1 MAKTIFTLMK
11 VLIIGQVWPEPTSS
25 AAGSRMMQLIELF
38 QSENWQVHFASS
50 SVKGEAAADFEI
62 LGIEEHSIAL
72 NDSSFDAFAKAL
84 QPDIIMFDRFMV
96 EEQFGWRIAEN
107 CPDALRILDTEDL
120 HGLRK
125 GREAAHKQNVSFTE
139 EFLLN
144 DYAKREIASIYRCDL
159 TLIISEVEMN
169 YLKEFFHVPEELLLY
184 LPFMVEKLTET
195 AKNRW
200 KTYENRQDFMTI
212 GNFRHEPNWQSV
224 RYLKEI
230 IWTKIKSE
238 LPHAQLK
245 IYGSYPAQK
254 VTQLHNPKEGFLIMG
269 KAENAFEV
277 IGDSRVLLAALKTG
291 AGLKGKLLEAMQCGT
306 PAVTTTIGAEGMTG
320 NFPFNGGVTDDPD
333 LFAEHAV
340 NLYRDKEKWQKAQ
353 QNGIEI
359 INTRFLKDYWFPI
372 AKDRFTEVLGNLQ
385 KHRLHNFTGAMLQ
398 HQSLQATK
406 FMSKWIE
413 EKNK

>member
-1 MAKTIFTLMK
+1 MK

-25 AAGSRMMQLIELF
+25 AAGNRMMQLIELF
-38 QSENWQVHFASS
+38 QSENWEVHFASA
-50 SVKGEAAADFEI
+50 SVKGEAAADFGI
-62 LGIEEHSIAL
+62 LGIVEHTIAL
-72 NDSSFDAFAKAL
+72 NNSSFDAFAKAL
-84 QPDIIMFDRFMV
+84 QPDIVMFDRFMV

-125 GREAAHKQNVSFTE
+125 GREAALKQNVSFTE
-139 EFLLN
+139 EFLVN

-159 TLIISEVEMN
+159 SLIISEVELD
-169 YLKEFFHVPEELLLY
+169 YLKNFFHVPEALLLY

-195 AKNRW
+195 SKNRW

-212 GNFRHEPNWQSV
+212 GNFRHEPNWQSA
-224 RYLKEI
+224 RYLKEA
-230 IWTKIKSE
+230 IWPKIKKE
-238 LPHAQLK
+238 LPDAQLK
-245 IYGSYPAQK
+245 IYGSYSSQK
-254 VTQLHNPKEGFLIMG
+254 VMQLHNPQEGFYIMG

-277 IGDSRVLLAALKTG
+277 IGDSCVLLAPLRTG

-306 PAVTTTIGAEGMTG
+306 PAVTTTIGAEGMYG
-320 NFPFNGGVTDDPD
+320 NLPFNGEIIDDPD
-333 LFAEHAV
+333 LFAEQAV
-340 NLYRDKEKWQKAQ
+340 NLYRDIEKWQKAQ

-359 INTRFLKDYWFPI
+359 INTRFLKQHWFPI
-372 AKDRFTEVLGNLQ
+372 EKQRFAHVLANLQ

-398 HQSLQATK
+398 HHSLQSTK
-406 FMSKWIE
+406 FMSRWIE